1 MGPYSS
7 SSSSLLYTTLRKV
20 TLTQTSKK
28 TKEQKVSII
37 EDVRKSIDMYHSLYL
52 FSYENMRSAKFKNIR
67 MDLCRGGGSE
77 DHPPSSRIF
86 LGKNKLLQIALGRTP
101 QEEYADNLR
110 HISSNLTGSVGLL
123 FTNKSQPEIVEY
135 FQNVKE
141 QDFAR
146 AGSVAID
153 TVRITKEMLETH
165 PVSMVEQLRKLGLP
179 VEVKDG
185 KLAFYGGKEEH
196 LLCKEGSTLT
206 AETCKLLLH
215 FGIKLAEF
223 RVTLVSVW
231 SDGQLENLEDSN
243 LAI

>member
-1 MGPYSS
+1 MPKSKRIK
-7 SSSSLLYTTLRKV
+7 TV

-28 TKEQKVSII
+28 TKEQKVSVI
-37 EDVRKSIDMYHSLYL
+37 EDVRKSIDMYRSLYL

-77 DHPPSSRIF
+77 DGEQQPSSRIF

-110 HISSNLTGSVGLL
+110 HISSKLTGSVGLL
-123 FTNKSQPEIVEY
+123 FTNKSQPEIVAY
-135 FQNVKE
+135 FQNAKE
-141 QDFAR
+141 QDYAR
-146 AGSVAID
+146 AGSVAIES
-153 TVRITKEMLETH
+153 VGITKEMLETH

-196 LLCKEGSTLT
+196 VLCKEGTTLT

-243 LAI
+243 LAM